1 MKGSVD
7 FTVFFETRPPFAFI
21 RQKAGIIIA
30 PQAKKE
36 GRNTDM
42 KELLYEFAT
51 LLLATAQAAWLVWIS
66 TVFVR

>member
-1 MKGSVD
+1 
-7 FTVFFETRPPFAFI
+7 
-21 RQKAGIIIA
+21 
-30 PQAKKE
+30 
-36 GRNTDM
+36 M